1 MNKVLIIAISLLHIT
16 LSQAGNIDKGFSIVD
31 DSLKI
36 SVSSPQDKVIH
47 VQVVPVGSQPGKS
60 LIIPETSD
68 PISDCQVQKGDD
80 FIALKTSSVTAT
92 YSYSNKN
99 ICFTDSKSGEKI
111 LQEQTRTFEQ
121 KNIAGETV
129 WQVKQTFR
137 LQADEALYG
146 LGQYQEGIMNYR
158 GKKAKLVQANMEIV
172 NPFLLST
179 QPYGILW
186 DNYSKTL
193 FEDNEKGASFWSEVA
208 DGIDYYF
215 IYGNDMH
222 EVVAGYHQ
230 LTGKVPMFPK
240 SAFGY
245 WQSKERYK
253 SFDELTD
260 VVKEYRKRKI
270 PLDNIVQDWEYW
282 GDREHWNSLK
292 FDTTHFNHPTE
303 VIRQLHD
310 RYNVSLMLSVWPG
323 FGKKTDIYK
332 DLEKIG
338 ALFDEPTWADYK
350 VMDIYNPQAR
360 QLFWDHLY
368 KGLYRTG
375 VDSWWMDATEPSFR
389 EGFTQDKQEE
399 KTKSAGQTHI
409 GSFDRYL
416 NVYSLFLSKVMYEN
430 LRKQSDKRVTILTRS
445 AFAGQQQYATAVW
458 SGDITASWEVFRK
471 QLPAGLNL
479 CMSGIPY
486 WTTDIGGFFVTT
498 RGSQF
503 TKGLADPS
511 YKELYLRWFQ
521 QGVFSPIFRAHGS
534 NVPRE
539 VWQFGEPGDPFYE
552 GLLKM
557 INLRYSLLSY
567 IYSSAWQVTADSR
580 LIMRGLVMDFPN
592 DQKVHNMADA
602 YMFGPSLLVKPI
614 TKPMYYTPE
623 GIISNPDAEESVYL
637 PGHAGKYWFDFY
649 NQQVYKG
656 GQTISYQTPL
666 DIIPVFVKS
675 GSILPINKVVQYV
688 GEQKEEELEIRIYG
702 GADAEFELYE
712 DDNKTYAY
720 ENGIYSLIRFQWDD
734 QNRQLNICDKEGK
747 FIEYPQRSF
756 RVRLYMPTDNGQNIS
771 VQEKLIHYENKHV
784 SINFN
789 EN

>member
-1 MNKVLIIAISLLHIT
+1 MNKALFLAISFLHIT
-16 LSQAGNIDKGFSIVD
+16 ISHSENIDKGFSVTD
-31 DSLKI
+31 DSLQI
-36 SVSSPQDKVIH
+36 SVSSPRDKIIH
-47 VQVVPVGSQPGKS
+47 VQVVPFGLQPSKS

-68 PISDCQVQKGDD
+68 PVPDCQIQKGDNY
-80 FIALKTSSVTAT
+80 ISLRTASVTAT
-92 YSYSNKN
+92 YSYTDKN
-99 ICFTDSKSGEKI
+99 IRFTDSKSGKQL
-111 LQEQTRTFEQ
+111 LQEQARSFEQ
-121 KNIAGETV
+121 KKVAGETV
-129 WQVKQTFR
+129 WQIKQIFK
-137 LQADEALYG
+137 LHPDEALYG

-158 GKKAKLVQANMEIV
+158 GQKAKLVQANMEIV

-208 DGIDYYF
+208 DAIDYYF
-215 IYGNDMH
+215 VYGTDMKD
-222 EVVAGYHQ
+222 VVAGYHR

-253 SFDELTD
+253 SFDELID
-260 VVKEYRKRKI
+260 VVKEYRKRHI

-282 GDREHWNSLK
+282 GDRDHWNSLR
-292 FDTTHFNHPTE
+292 FDTVNFNHPTD

-350 VMDIYNPQAR
+350 VMDIYNPQA
-360 QLFWDHLY
+360 QKIFWEHLY

-375 VDSWWMDATEPSFR
+375 VDAWWMDATEPSFR

-399 KTKSAGQTHI
+399 KTKSAGQTYI

-416 NVYSLFLSKVMYEN
+416 NVYSLFLSKAMYEN
-430 LRKQSDKRVTILTRS
+430 IRKQDNKRVTILTRS
-445 AFAGQQQYATAVW
+445 AFAGQQQYGTAVW
-458 SGDITASWEVFRK
+458 SGDITASWDVFRK

-498 RGSQF
+498 RGSQY

-539 VWQFGEPGDPFYE
+539 VWQFGEPGDPFYD

-557 INLRYSLLSY
+557 IDLRYSLLSY
-567 IYSSAWQVTADSR
+567 IYSSAWQVTANSR
-580 LIMRGLVMDFPN
+580 LMMRGLVMDFPDDRN
-592 DQKVHNMADA
+592 VHNRADA

-614 TKPMYYTPE
+614 TKPMYYTTE
-623 GIISNPDAEESVYL
+623 GAIGTPDTKESVYL
-637 PGHAGKYWFDFY
+637 PEHTGKYWFDFNSRQIY
-649 NQQVYKG
+649 TG
-656 GQTISYQTPL
+656 GKTISYLTPL
-666 DIIPVFVKS
+666 DVIPVFVKA
-675 GSILPINKVVQYV
+675 GSIIPINKIVQYV
-688 GEQKEEELEIRIYG
+688 GEQKEEELELRIYA
-702 GADAEFELYE
+702 GADADFELYE

-720 ENGIYSLIRFQWDD
+720 ENGVYSLVRFHWDD
-734 QNRQLNICDKEGK
+734 QNKQLSIYDKEGT
-747 FIEYPQRSF
+747 FVNYPQRSF
-756 RVRLYMPTDNGQNIS
+756 RIKLYIAEESSSNYSVR
-771 VQEKLIHYENKHV
+771 EKLIRYENKHITV
-784 SINFN
+784 DMIK
-789 EN
+789 

>member
-1 MNKVLIIAISLLHIT
+1 MNKMLLICACIVCTVLSK
-16 LSQAGNIDKGFSIVD
+16 GENIHNELRFID
-31 DSLKI
+31 DSLQI
-36 SVSSPQDKVIH
+36 YISSPQDKVIH
-47 VQVVPVGSQPGKS
+47 IQVIPVGTTLQES
-60 LIIPETSD
+60 LIVPKQPNTSSHCK
-68 PISDCQVQKGDD
+68 I
-80 FIALKTSSVTAT
+80 LKTENLISLQTPSITAT
-92 YSYSNKN
+92 YSHPHKT
-99 ICFTDSKSGEKI
+99 ILFTDTKSGAKI
-111 LQEQTRTFEQ
+111 LQEQARSFSRKTVG
-121 KNIAGETV
+121 GESV
-129 WQVKQTFR
+129 WQVKQTFE
-137 LQADEALYG
+137 LHPDEALYG

-179 QPYGILW
+179 RPYGILW

-193 FEDNEKGASFWSEVA
+193 FEDNDKGASFWSEVA
-208 DGIDYYF
+208 DAIDYYF

-253 SFDELTD
+253 SFDELTG
-260 VVKEYRKRKI
+260 VVKEYRKRHI
-270 PLDNIVQDWEYW
+270 PIDNIVQDWEYW
-282 GDREHWNSLK
+282 GDRDHWNSLK
-292 FDTTHFNHPTE
+292 FDTTHFNHPAE
-303 VIRQLHD
+303 VIRQLHNQ
-310 RYNVSLMLSVWPG
+310 YNVNLMLSVWPG

-332 DLEKIG
+332 DLERIG

-350 VMDIYNPQAR
+350 VMDIYNPKAQ

-368 KGLYRTG
+368 KGLYRMG

-409 GSFDRYL
+409 GSFHRYL

-445 AFAGQQQYATAVW
+445 AFAGQQQYATGVW
-458 SGDITASWEVFRK
+458 SGDITASWEVFQK

-486 WTTDIGGFFVTT
+486 WTTDIGGFFATT
-498 RGSQF
+498 RGSQY

-534 NVPRE
+534 NIPRE
-539 VWQFGEPGDPFYE
+539 VWQFGEPGDPVYE

-557 INLRYSLLSY
+557 IDLRYSLLSY
-567 IYSSAWQVTADSR
+567 IYSSAWQITANSR
-580 LIMRGLVMDFPN
+580 LMMRGLVMDFP
-592 DQKVHNMADA
+592 DDPKVHNTAEA
-602 YMFGPSLLVKPI
+602 YMFGPSLLVKPV
-614 TKPMYYTPE
+614 TKPMYYTAE
-623 GIISNPDAEESVYL
+623 GMISNPDTEDSVYL
-637 PGHAGKYWFDFY
+637 PRHTGTYWFDFH
-649 NQQVYKG
+649 NRQIYKG
-656 GQTISYQTPL
+656 GETISYPTPL
-666 DIIPVFVKS
+666 DIIPVFVKA

-702 GADAEFELYE
+702 GADAVFDLYE
-712 DDNKTYAY
+712 DDNQTYAY
-720 ENGIYSLIRFQWDD
+720 ENGIYSLIRFHWD
-734 QNRQLNICDKEGK
+734 NRNKQLTIRDKEGK
-747 FIEYPQRSF
+747 FVEYPQRSF
-756 RVRLYMPTDNGQNIS
+756 RVKLYMPTNNGQDIS
-771 VQEKLIHYENKHV
+771 VHEQLIHYKNKQV
-784 SINFN
+784 STDFN
-789 EN
+789 RN

>member
-1 MNKVLIIAISLLHIT
+1 MNKALFLVICFLHIT
-16 LSQAGNIDKGFSIVD
+16 ISHSENIDKGFSVTD
-31 DSLKI
+31 DSLQI
-36 SVSSPQDKVIH
+36 SVSSPRDKIIH
-47 VQVVPVGSQPGKS
+47 VQVVPLGSQPGKS

-68 PISDCQVQKGDD
+68 PVPDCQIQKGDNY
-80 FIALKTSSVTAT
+80 ISLRTASVTAT
-92 YSYSNKN
+92 YSYTDKN
-99 ICFTDSKSGEKI
+99 IRFTDSKSGKQL
-111 LQEQTRTFEQ
+111 LQEQVRSFEQ
-121 KNIAGETV
+121 KKVAGETV
-129 WQVKQTFR
+129 WQIKQIFK
-137 LQADEALYG
+137 LHPDEALYG

-158 GKKAKLVQANMEIV
+158 GQKAKLVQANMEIV

-208 DGIDYYF
+208 DAIDYYF
-215 IYGNDMH
+215 VYGTDMKD
-222 EVVAGYHQ
+222 VVAGYHR

-253 SFDELTD
+253 SFDELID
-260 VVKEYRKRKI
+260 VVKEYRKRHI

-282 GDREHWNSLK
+282 GDRDHWNSLR
-292 FDTTHFNHPTE
+292 FDTINFNHPTD

-323 FGKKTDIYK
+323 FGKKTDVYK
-332 DLEKIG
+332 DMEKIG

-350 VMDIYNPQAR
+350 VMDIYNPQA
-360 QLFWDHLY
+360 QKIFWEHLY

-375 VDSWWMDATEPSFR
+375 VDAWWMDATEPSFR

-399 KTKSAGQTHI
+399 KTKSAGQTYI

-416 NVYSLFLSKVMYEN
+416 NVYSLFLSKAMYEN
-430 LRKQSDKRVTILTRS
+430 IRKQDNKRVTILTRS
-445 AFAGQQQYATAVW
+445 AFAGQQQYGTAVW
-458 SGDITASWEVFRK
+458 SGDITASWDVFRK

-498 RGSQF
+498 RGSQY

-539 VWQFGEPGDPFYE
+539 VWQFGEPGDPFYD

-557 INLRYSLLSY
+557 IDLRYSLLSY
-567 IYSSAWQVTADSR
+567 IYSSAWQVTSNSR
-580 LIMRGLVMDFPN
+580 LMMRGLVMDFPDDRN
-592 DQKVHNMADA
+592 VHNRADA

-614 TKPMYYTPE
+614 TKPMYYTTE
-623 GIISNPDAEESVYL
+623 GAIGTPDTKESVYL
-637 PGHAGKYWFDFY
+637 PEHTGKYWFDFNSRQIY
-649 NQQVYKG
+649 TG
-656 GQTISYQTPL
+656 GKTISYPTPL
-666 DIIPVFVKS
+666 DVIPVFVKA
-675 GSILPINKVVQYV
+675 GSIIPINKVVQYV
-688 GEQKEEELEIRIYG
+688 GEQKEEELELRIYA
-702 GADAEFELYE
+702 GADADFELYE

-720 ENGIYSLIRFQWDD
+720 ENGVYSLVRFHWDD
-734 QNRQLNICDKEGK
+734 QNKQLSIYDKEGT
-747 FIEYPQRSF
+747 FVDYPQRSF
-756 RVRLYMPTDNGQNIS
+756 RIKLYIAEENSSNYS
-771 VQEKLIHYENKHV
+771 LREKLIRYENKHITV
-784 SINFN
+784 DMIK
-789 EN
+789 

>member
-1 MNKVLIIAISLLHIT
+1 MNKLLIIAISLLHVA
-16 LSQAGNIDKGFSIVD
+16 LSQGKNIDKGFSIVD
-31 DSLKI
+31 DSLEI
-36 SVSSPQDKVIH
+36 SVSSPREKVIH
-47 VQVVPVGSQPGKS
+47 IQVIPLGSQPGKS
-60 LIIPETSD
+60 LIVPDLSD
-68 PISDCQVQKGDD
+68 SAPGCQVEKGKD
-80 FIALKTSSVTAT
+80 FISLQTPSITAT
-92 YSYSNKN
+92 YSHPHKT
-99 ICFTDSKSGEKI
+99 ILFTDTKSGAKI
-111 LQEQTRTFEQ
+111 LQEQARSFSRKTVG
-121 KNIAGETV
+121 GESV
-129 WQVKQTFR
+129 WQVRQTFE
-137 LQADEALYG
+137 LHPDEALYG

-179 QPYGILW
+179 RPYGILW

-193 FEDNEKGASFWSEVA
+193 FEDNDKGASFWSEVA
-208 DGIDYYF
+208 DAIDYYF

-253 SFDELTD
+253 SFDELTG
-260 VVKEYRKRKI
+260 VVKEYRKRHI
-270 PLDNIVQDWEYW
+270 PIDNIVQDWEYW
-282 GDREHWNSLK
+282 GDRDHWNSLK
-292 FDTTHFNHPTE
+292 FDTTHFNHPAE
-303 VIRQLHD
+303 VIRQLHNQ
-310 RYNVSLMLSVWPG
+310 YNVNLMLSVWPG

-332 DLEKIG
+332 DLERIG

-350 VMDIYNPQAR
+350 VMDIYNPKAQ

-368 KGLYRTG
+368 KGLYRMG

-409 GSFDRYL
+409 GSFHRYL

-445 AFAGQQQYATAVW
+445 AFAGQQQYATGVW
-458 SGDITASWEVFRK
+458 SGDITASWEVFQK

-486 WTTDIGGFFVTT
+486 WTTDIGGFFATT
-498 RGSQF
+498 RGSQY

-534 NVPRE
+534 NIPRE
-539 VWQFGEPGDPFYE
+539 VWQFGEPGDPVYE

-557 INLRYSLLSY
+557 IDLRYSLLSY
-567 IYSSAWQVTADSR
+567 IYSSAWQITANSR
-580 LIMRGLVMDFPN
+580 LMMRGLVMDFP
-592 DQKVHNMADA
+592 DDPKVHNTAEA
-602 YMFGPSLLVKPI
+602 YMFGPSLLVKPV
-614 TKPMYYTPE
+614 TKPMYYTAE
-623 GIISNPDAEESVYL
+623 GMISNPDTEDSVYL
-637 PGHAGKYWFDFY
+637 PRHTGTYWFDFH
-649 NQQVYKG
+649 NRQIYKG
-656 GQTISYQTPL
+656 GETISYPTPL
-666 DIIPVFVKS
+666 DIIPVFVKA

-702 GADAEFELYE
+702 GADAVFDLYE
-712 DDNKTYAY
+712 DDNQTYAY
-720 ENGIYSLIRFQWDD
+720 ENGIYSLIRFHWD
-734 QNRQLNICDKEGK
+734 NRNKQLTIRDKEGK
-747 FIEYPQRSF
+747 FVEYPQRSF
-756 RVRLYMPTDNGQNIS
+756 RVKLYMPTNNGQDIS
-771 VQEKLIHYENKHV
+771 VHEQLIHYKNKQV
-784 SINFN
+784 STDFN
-789 EN
+789 RN

>member
-1 MNKVLIIAISLLHIT
+1 MNKALFLAISFLHIT
-16 LSQAGNIDKGFSIVD
+16 ISHSENIDKGFSVTD
-31 DSLKI
+31 DSLQI
-36 SVSSPQDKVIH
+36 SVSSPRDKIIH
-47 VQVVPVGSQPGKS
+47 VQVVPLGSQPSKS

-68 PISDCQVQKGDD
+68 PVPDCQIQKGDNY
-80 FIALKTSSVTAT
+80 ISLRTASVTAT
-92 YSYSNKN
+92 YSYTDKN
-99 ICFTDSKSGEKI
+99 IRFTDSKSGKQL
-111 LQEQTRTFEQ
+111 LQEQARSFEQ
-121 KNIAGETV
+121 KKVAGETV
-129 WQVKQTFR
+129 WQIKQIFK
-137 LQADEALYG
+137 LHPDEALYG

-158 GKKAKLVQANMEIV
+158 GQKAKLVQANMEIV

-208 DGIDYYF
+208 DAIDYYF
-215 IYGNDMH
+215 VYGTDMKD
-222 EVVAGYHQ
+222 VVAGYHR

-253 SFDELTD
+253 SFDELID
-260 VVKEYRKRKI
+260 VVKEYRKRHI

-282 GDREHWNSLK
+282 GDRDHWNSLR
-292 FDTTHFNHPTE
+292 FDTVNFNHPTD

-323 FGKKTDIYK
+323 FGKKTDVYK
-332 DLEKIG
+332 DMEKIG

-350 VMDIYNPQAR
+350 VMDIYNPQA
-360 QLFWDHLY
+360 QKIFWEHLY

-375 VDSWWMDATEPSFR
+375 VDAWWMDATEPSFR

-399 KTKSAGQTHI
+399 KTKSAGQTYI

-416 NVYSLFLSKVMYEN
+416 NVYSLFLSKAMYEN
-430 LRKQSDKRVTILTRS
+430 IRKQDNKRVTILTRS
-445 AFAGQQQYATAVW
+445 AFAGQQQYGTAVW
-458 SGDITASWEVFRK
+458 SGDITASWDVFRK

-498 RGSQF
+498 RGSQY

-539 VWQFGEPGDPFYE
+539 VWQFGEPGDPFYD

-557 INLRYSLLSY
+557 IDLRYSLLSY
-567 IYSSAWQVTADSR
+567 IYSSAWQVTANSR
-580 LIMRGLVMDFPN
+580 LMMRGLVMDFPDDRN
-592 DQKVHNMADA
+592 VHNRADA

-614 TKPMYYTPE
+614 TKPMYYTTE
-623 GIISNPDAEESVYL
+623 GAIGTPDTKESVYL
-637 PGHAGKYWFDFY
+637 PEHTGKYWFDFNSRQIY
-649 NQQVYKG
+649 TG
-656 GQTISYQTPL
+656 GKTISYLTPL
-666 DIIPVFVKS
+666 DVIPVFVKA
-675 GSILPINKVVQYV
+675 GSIIPINKIVQYV
-688 GEQKEEELEIRIYG
+688 GEQKEEELELRIYA
-702 GADAEFELYE
+702 GADADFELYE

-720 ENGIYSLIRFQWDD
+720 ENGVYSLVRFHWDD
-734 QNRQLNICDKEGK
+734 QNKQLSIYDKEGT
-747 FIEYPQRSF
+747 FVNYPQRSF
-756 RVRLYMPTDNGQNIS
+756 RIKLYIAEESSSNYSVR
-771 VQEKLIHYENKHV
+771 EKLIRYENKHITV
-784 SINFN
+784 DMIK
-789 EN
+789 